1 MGRGRAAGSV
11 VLLVFACGRS
21 PSAGS
26 TGSELACHGNEHRA
40 VRGASDP
47 KAIASAT
54 GSCLLELDHVTL
66 AGVTCGDGARVVVR
80 DSNLV
85 ADGYVI
91 HASQSCSVQLERGRV
106 VSRDNGM
113 ALFLNDASTMTVAG
127 TEIVGQIGGQHDY
140 LARLKGLDSARW
152 SAPGEAELQVMT
164 ASRCLGTAG
173 LRAEQA
179 LAWRR
184 RWKEQG
190 RPAAGSAA
198 APALHPDSVQ
208 GCADQM
214 AMAGRP
220 PTEVA
225 PLARRWAAAIVP
237 TAARYHQ
244 ERGFV
249 AQGDERADPQ
259 RGAAI
264 GAEIDRA
271 DAELP
276 AATNQLRAAIAGK
289 RAAAQK
295 AWLAQSASANQ
306 LATAVHALILA
317 ADDLAFVAGD
327 RAADPGPFL
336 EAAAARCSALDDLL
350 AAHPELRRTVDSWWA
365 EESGNATTWAAL
377 EAALGELCAH
387 GKRLRR
393 RLLDERAAPT
403 PDDLAGFGARYEQ
416 VIDHFWRLR
425 FN

>member
-1 MGRGRAAGSV
+1 M
-11 VLLVFACGRS
+11 
-21 PSAGS
+21 
-26 TGSELACHGNEHRA
+26 

-47 KAIASAT
+47 EAVASAT
-54 GSCLLELDHVTL
+54 GSCVLELDHVTL
-66 AGVTCGDGARVVVR
+66 AGVTCGDSARVILR
-80 DSNLV
+80 DSTLV
-85 ADGYVI
+85 AAGYVV
-91 HASQSCSVQLERGRV
+91 HARQSCSVQLERGRV

-113 ALFLNDASTMTVAG
+113 ALFLDDVSTMTISG
-127 TEIVGQIGGQHDY
+127 TEIVGQISGQHDY
-140 LARLKGLDSARW
+140 LTRLGGLESARW
-152 SAPGEAELQVMT
+152 SAAGEAELQVMT

-190 RPAAGSAA
+190 GRPADAAA
-198 APALHPDSVQ
+198 APALHPDSVR

-214 AMAGRP
+214 AMTGRP
-220 PTEVA
+220 PTGIT

-237 TAARYHQ
+237 AAARYHQ
-244 ERGFV
+244 ERGR
-249 AQGDERADPQ
+249 DDPQ

-264 GAEIDRA
+264 AAELDRA
-271 DAELP
+271 DAELT
-276 AATNQLRAAIAGK
+276 AATGQLRAAVAGQ
-289 RAAAQK
+289 RAAAQR

-306 LATAVHALILA
+306 LATAVHVLILA
-317 ADDLAFVAGD
+317 ADDLAFAAGD
-327 RAADPGPFL
+327 RAVDPAPHLDGV
-336 EAAAARCSALDDLL
+336 AARCTALDDLL
-350 AAHPELRRTVDSWWA
+350 AARPELRQTVDSWWA

-377 EAALGELCAH
+377 EAALADLCSH

-403 PDDLAGFGARYEQ
+403 SDDLAAFGARYEQ